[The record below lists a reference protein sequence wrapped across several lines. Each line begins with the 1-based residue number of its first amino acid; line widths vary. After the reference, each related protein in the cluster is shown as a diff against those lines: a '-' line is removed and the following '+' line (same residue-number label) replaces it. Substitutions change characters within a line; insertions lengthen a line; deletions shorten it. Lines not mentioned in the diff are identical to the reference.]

1 LPVPGPVPAS
11 PANNDYK
18 PCFAAALM
26 LKDLLLSQEAASSAG
41 ADTLLGKHAAA
52 IYQSFVGTGNGGV
65 DFCGIIAAI
74 RESA

>member
-1 LPVPGPVPAS
+1 
-11 PANNDYK
+11 
-18 PCFAAALM
+18 M